1 MTEALLSWLR
11 GRRVLLA
18 YGLAGEAVQRLRPI
32 GFDYMGTQLAWLR
45 ACGAEAQ
52 VVPLPTAAAVADN
65 ATLLAGAILARREP
79 CLLVGH
85 SKGGLEAL
93 DALLRPGVAAHC
105 EGLVTLQT
113 PFWGSPVADMVVARP
128 GLHGA
133 ARGLAR
139 VLGAGSGAGVA
150 DLTTTARAA
159 WMAVHRDP
167 LRVLTARLPVL
178 AIGSH
183 VRRESAVG
191 PDRRYLPL
199 AEWLERR
206 GAGWNDGLVPV
217 SSALLPGARHQVLNG
232 SHRALVSS
240 GEGRDP
246 LGVLR
251 RALISLGP
259 PPSAAT
265 RLPSAS

>member
-1 MTEALLSWLR
+1 MTEARLSWLA

-18 YGLAGEAVQRLRPI
+18 YGLAGEAVARLRPI

-45 ACGAEAQ
+45 ACGAAAQ
-52 VVPLPTAAAVADN
+52 VVPLPTAAPVEDN
-65 ATLLAGAILARREP
+65 ATLLAGAILAYPEP
-79 CLLVGH
+79 CLLVAH
-85 SKGGLEAL
+85 SKGGLESLA
-93 DALLRPGVAAHC
+93 ALLRPGVAERC
-105 EGLVTLQT
+105 EGLVALQS
-113 PFWGSPVADMVVARP
+113 PFLGSPVADAVVAMP
-128 GLHGA
+128 GLHGV
-133 ARGLAR
+133 ARGLAQ

-150 DLTTTARAA
+150 DLTTAARTA
-159 WMAVHRDP
+159 WMAAHDQEIRA
-167 LRVLTARLPVL
+167 LTARLPVL
-178 AIGSH
+178 TIASH

-199 AEWLERR
+199 AEWVERR

-217 SSALLPGARHQVLNG
+217 ASALLPGARHQVLNG
-232 SHRALVSS
+232 SHRALVSA

-251 RALISLGP
+251 RALVSLGP
-259 PPSAAT
+259 PSPAI